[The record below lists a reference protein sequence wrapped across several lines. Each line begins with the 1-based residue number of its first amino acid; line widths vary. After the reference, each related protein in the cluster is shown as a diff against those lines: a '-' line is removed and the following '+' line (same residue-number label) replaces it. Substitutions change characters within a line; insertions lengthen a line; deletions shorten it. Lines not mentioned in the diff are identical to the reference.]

1 MRRLLIMLGVLLLAV
16 SSFAIDNDTAFDDPD
31 LQARYEDIIDEVR
44 CVKCQNQNIKDSN
57 ALIARDLRREI
68 RRMLGAG
75 MTDAQIFDFLVERY
89 GDFVLYRPRA
99 SGKTLILWVAPAL
112 LLLGGALMMVQIV
125 RRRMA
130 MSIDDDTAEQE

>member
-1 MRRLLIMLGVLLLAV
+1 MKRILIMLSVLSLAV
-16 SSFAIDNDTAFDDPD
+16 SSFAIDNDKAFDDPD

>member
-1 MRRLLIMLGVLLLAV
+1 MKRILIMLCVLSFAV
-16 SSFAIDNDTAFDDPD
+16 TSFAIDNDKAFDDPD

-75 MTDAQIFDFLVERY
+75 MTDAQIYDFLVERY

-130 MSIDDDTAEQE
+130 MSIDDDVAEQE